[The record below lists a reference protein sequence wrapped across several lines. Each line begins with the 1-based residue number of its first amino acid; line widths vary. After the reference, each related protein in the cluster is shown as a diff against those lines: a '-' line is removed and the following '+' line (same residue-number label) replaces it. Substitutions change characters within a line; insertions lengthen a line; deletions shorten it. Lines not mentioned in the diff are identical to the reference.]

1 MILRSIFII
10 LLSVF
15 SAQLSAQQ
23 LIYIP
28 DANLRK
34 ALKHEHCTTKD
45 SLDTYKIRGRL
56 QLELNGRSIENLDG
70 LQYFERLWRLEIN
83 NNDIEQLIHLPPNLT
98 SLSCNNN
105 KLTTI
110 DSLPEKLKILNCSN
124 NKIHTLKNLPE
135 LLESINFSNNALT
148 YFPKLPDFKLHFVN
162 YYNNA
167 IPNKQLPI
175 YFTIAGLNCSDS
187 LKNCLLMEY
196 LKEKV
201 IFHSIQ
207 DTVIDNITKIE
218 IEYTNSYFGGVMEFE
233 TINFTNNSSDNLVAN
248 EYVIVNKNYNDST
261 EVKTVT
267 PISWKVQKSKIKE
280 LLKDIYDKDIIIPI
294 DADDSTVTINLNN
307 KAIEE
312 IVEVR
317 NSHSISHYLTFY
329 FYTPSYNFKIMYN
342 FSSSVSIA
350 FLSQEVN
357 MIQDWLYMY
366 KLVNLCFQDH
376 KSLNKE
382 YFSEY
387 HLNRLIKWHNNYDEE
402 SKSN

>member
-1 MILRSIFII
+1 MILRSVFIF
-10 LLSVF
+10 LLTVF
-15 SAQLSAQQ
+15 STQLSAQQ

-34 ALKHEHCTTKD
+34 ALKYERCTTKD

-70 LQYFERLWRLEIN
+70 LQYFKRLWRLEIN
-83 NNDIEQLIHLPPNLT
+83 NNNIEQLIHLPPNLT

-124 NKIHTLKNLPE
+124 NKIHTLENLPE

-248 EYVIVNKNYNDST
+248 EHVIVNKNYNDST
-261 EVKTVT
+261 EVKTAT
-267 PISWKVQKSKIKE
+267 PISWKVRKSKIKE

-294 DADDSTVTINLNN
+294 DADDSTVIINLNN

-317 NSHSISHYLTFY
+317 NSHSTSHYLTFY

-342 FSSSVSIA
+342 FSSTVSIA
-350 FLSQEVN
+350 FLSQEIN

-382 YFSEY
+382 YFSESN
-387 HLNRLIKWHNNYDEE
+387 LNRIIKWHNDYDEK